1 MTRVYEE
8 LGQKEMILTRYAA
21 NEKDLKDQIAELEIQ
36 IEELNDN
43 SKQAKAQYEKLIRE
57 SMINAKN
64 KVIESLPGLLQTSKH
79 RVQIVSP

>member
-21 NEKDLKDQIAELEIQ
+21 NEKDLKEQIAELEIQ

-43 SKQAKAQYEKLIRE
+43 SK
-57 SMINAKN
+57 
-64 KVIESLPGLLQTSKH
+64 
-79 RVQIVSP
+79 